1 MNQMNLDY
9 NKHCVVPFGTYVQ
22 ANHKTNPTNTN
33 KPRTLDAIYLHP
45 TDNIQGGHEL
55 MDLNSGRVI
64 TRRKVTEIPVTEL
77 VIKAIEQMA
86 YNEGFKS
93 LKFKNRCGV
102 IFHDTDWIAGVDYDR
117 NDLEIGTGESDEE
130 SEPYQPEYLAG
141 EPEDDEMD
149 AEEIDPDEI
158 DDILHD
164 AESNPNEYQGQD
176 QEESEM
182 NELTTW
188 PESQK
193 KTRVL
198 TQSNKN
204 SMRSKKNPLRDKNM
218 KKQHK
223 KKTKTHNSLM

>member
-1 MNQMNLDY
+1 
-9 NKHCVVPFGTYVQ
+9 
-22 ANHKTNPTNTN
+22 
-33 KPRTLDAIYLHP
+33 
-45 TDNIQGGHEL
+45 
-55 MDLNSGRVI
+55 
-64 TRRKVTEIPVTEL
+64 
-77 VIKAIEQMA
+77 MA

-130 SEPYQPEYLAG
+130 SEPYQPEYLAR
-141 EPEDDEMD
+141 EPEDNEMD

>member
-1 MNQMNLDY
+1 M
-9 NKHCVVPFGTYVQ
+9 
-22 ANHKTNPTNTN
+22 
-33 KPRTLDAIYLHP
+33 
-45 TDNIQGGHEL
+45 
-55 MDLNSGRVI
+55 
-64 TRRKVTEIPVTEL
+64 TEL

-93 LKFKNRCGV
+93 LKIKNRCGV
-102 IFHDTDWIAGVDYDR
+102 IFHDTDWIAGMDYDR
-117 NDLEIGTGESDEE
+117 NDLEIGSGESGEE
-130 SEPYQPEYLAG
+130 SEPYEPEYLAG
-141 EPEDDEMD
+141 EPEDNEMD

-176 QEESEM
+176 QVESET
-182 NELTTW
+182 NEPDYLAR
-188 PESQK
+188 SRK

-204 SMRSKKNPLRDKNM
+204 SMRSKKNPLQDKNM

-223 KKTKTHNSLM
+223 KKKKTYNSLT